1 MQTTLNFE
9 IEQSSFTSAH
19 IKEIEKFNKFDK
31 EKAESHFDEVALNY
45 EQIYTRVGYPDP
57 AKCADW
63 TKKVCDM
70 ECLRPE

>member
-31 EKAESHFDEVALNY
+31 EKAE
-45 EQIYTRVGYPDP
+45 
-57 AKCADW
+57 
-63 TKKVCDM
+63 
-70 ECLRPE
+70 